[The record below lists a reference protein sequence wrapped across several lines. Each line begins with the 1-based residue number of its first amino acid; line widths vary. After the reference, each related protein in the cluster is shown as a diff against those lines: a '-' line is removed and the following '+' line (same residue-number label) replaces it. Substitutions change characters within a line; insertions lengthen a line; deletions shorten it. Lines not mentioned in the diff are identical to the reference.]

1 MGNKQ
6 GSIVKT
12 EIKGTTNDIFLQHT
26 RDMKFISFNGKT
38 FVETNDDSQKS
49 YFKLLDSNKQPKTSL
64 NIGDKVI
71 LLNEKS
77 GKYLSK
83 SC

>member
-1 MGNKQ
+1 
-6 GSIVKT
+6 
-12 EIKGTTNDIFLQHT
+12 
-26 RDMKFISFNGKT
+26 MKFISFNGKT

-83 SC
+83 KLLI

>member
-1 MGNKQ
+1 MGNK
-6 GSIVKT
+6 GSIIKN

-26 RDMKFISFNGKT
+26 KDMKFISFNGKT

>member
-1 MGNKQ
+1 
-6 GSIVKT
+6 
-12 EIKGTTNDIFLQHT
+12 
-26 RDMKFISFNGKT
+26 MKFISFNGKT